1 LRDVN
6 TICRRSWYI
15 AAHIWKMYDFKIEVV
30 PFIII
35 LVLSWPLSSNSRY
48 KSKNDANEA
57 VPVVSLTSNSGGYQ
71 PQRFSGIVSQHRKIG
86 GHWLVF
92 SSGKLNCA
100 GKCSTGASGSYSDF
114 LKRHLHLRNRLLEQG
129 YKTIRLIRSL
139 KKFIFRYQ
147 DLVEIYSVSAETI
160 IHDAFSHSEIG
171 IKIRKSTNCCMM
183 KFFKFLISTIFSIL
197 YAILLQKHIQ

>member
-1 LRDVN
+1 MKMTFQEIRITATGPCIANQLRDVN

-100 GKCSTGASGSYSDF
+100 GKCSTVLEGIQRLRRYARLLQPRDTRWN
-114 LKRHLHLRNRLLEQG
+114 LVVWEWLRHLPHIKWMEPLILECFRKVVVTNR
-129 YKTIRLIRSL
+129 KFSL
-139 KKFIFRYQ
+139 YWCLTE
-147 DLVEIYSVSAETI
+147 LV
-160 IHDAFSHSEIG
+160 H
-171 IKIRKSTNCCMM
+171 
-183 KFFKFLISTIFSIL
+183 
-197 YAILLQKHIQ
+197 